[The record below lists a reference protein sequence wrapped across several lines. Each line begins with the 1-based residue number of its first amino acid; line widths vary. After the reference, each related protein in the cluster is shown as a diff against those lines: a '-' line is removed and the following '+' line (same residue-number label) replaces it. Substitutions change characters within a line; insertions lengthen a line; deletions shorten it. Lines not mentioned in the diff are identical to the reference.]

1 LTLYP
6 EWHYSDLKYIKFQH
20 ATKGFKRKA
29 VFTCTAGMVHGL
41 CKLRRSVIMPDW
53 DAVIIGG
60 GPAGLTAGLYL
71 SRGRWRTLLLERSS
85 YGGYI
90 KNIEMIENYPGFA
103 QGVSGAVLGTEMVN
117 QAAKYGLQ
125 IKRAEVNSVQCF
137 PGENW
142 VTCADG
148 KNYTTPV
155 VIFAGGSVH
164 KKLGVPGEETLHGRG
179 VFSCALCDGGEFA
192 GRVVAVIG
200 GGDAGVTE
208 ALYMA
213 KMASK
218 VILMEAMP
226 ALSATA
232 VLQDRLKS
240 NPKIEVRLGVKVE
253 AILGDERVEAVEI
266 SHNGQKESL
275 KADGVLVQIGLDPD
289 TDYLEG
295 TVPLDDRRQIAVND
309 KMETEIP
316 GIFAAGDI
324 RSGSPRQVV
333 TAVGDGAM
341 AGISAQRFLQSLQ

>member
-1 LTLYP
+1 
-6 EWHYSDLKYIKFQH
+6 
-20 ATKGFKRKA
+20 
-29 VFTCTAGMVHGL
+29 
-41 CKLRRSVIMPDW
+41 MPDW
-53 DAVIIGG
+53 DVVIIGG

-71 SRGRWRTLLLERSS
+71 SRAKWRTLLIERLS

-90 KNIEMIENYPGFA
+90 KNIELIENYPGFA

-117 QAAKYGLQ
+117 QATKYGLQ
-125 IKRAEVNSVQCF
+125 LKRADVGSVQCF

-148 KNYTTPV
+148 KNYTTPA

-164 KKLGVPGEETLHGRG
+164 KKLGVPGEDSLHGRG
-179 VFSCALCDGGEFA
+179 VFNCALCDGGEYVD
-192 GRVVAVIG
+192 RVVAVIG

-218 VILMEAMP
+218 VILIEALP
-226 ALSATA
+226 ALTATA
-232 VLQDRLKS
+232 VLQDRLKNNS
-240 NPKIEVRLGVKVE
+240 RIEVHCDFKVE
-253 AILGDERVEAVEI
+253 AILGDERVEAIET
-266 SHNGQKESL
+266 SHNSQKETL
-275 KADGVLVQIGLDPD
+275 EVDGVLVQIGLDPD

-295 TVPLDDRRQIAVND
+295 AIPLDEHRQIAVNAN
-309 KMETEIP
+309 METEIP

-333 TAVGDGAM
+333 TAVGDGAA
-341 AGISAQRFLQSLQ
+341 AGIAAQRFLQRLK

>member
-1 LTLYP
+1 
-6 EWHYSDLKYIKFQH
+6 
-20 ATKGFKRKA
+20 
-29 VFTCTAGMVHGL
+29 
-41 CKLRRSVIMPDW
+41 MPDW

-71 SRGRWRTLLLERSS
+71 SRARWNTLLIERSS

-90 KNIEMIENYPGFA
+90 KNIELIENYPGFA
-103 QGVSGAVLGTEMVN
+103 QGVSGAMLGTEMAN
-117 QAAKYGLQ
+117 QAVKYGLQ
-125 IKRAEVNSVQCF
+125 LKRAEVNSVQCF

-148 KNYTTPV
+148 NNITTSV

-164 KKLGVPGEETLHGRG
+164 KKLGVPGEESLHGRG
-179 VFSCALCDGGEFA
+179 VFSCALCDGGGFA
-192 GRVVAVIG
+192 DRVVAVIG

-213 KMASK
+213 KLASR

-226 ALSATA
+226 SLTATA
-232 VLQDRLKS
+232 VLQDRLKN
-240 NPKIEVRLGVKVE
+240 NPKIEVRPGVKVE
-253 AILGDERVEAVEI
+253 AILGESKVEAVEI
-266 SHNGQKESL
+266 SRGGQKEIL
-275 KADGVLVQIGLDPD
+275 KTEGVLVQIGLDPD
-289 TDYLEG
+289 TAYLEG
-295 TVPLDDRRQIAVND
+295 VIPLDDRRQIAVND

-333 TAVGDGAM
+333 TAVGDGAT
-341 AGISAQRFLQSLQ
+341 AGIAAQRFLQSMKA